1 MHPPCARAVETLGE
15 GDSTNG
21 RMTEFRKNA
30 PLAAERPAWY
40 THSMDDVRGA
50 LAANLAELRKE
61 ENLTQAEFAAQFN
74 YSDKAVSKWE
84 RGESSPDLDNLMALA
99 ALYGCSLDQLVHADS
114 GTAVQDGGAEAAGPK
129 EAETAELPAGSDP
142 LLPHG
147 SFYDQPR
154 FRKDFPCSLVVV
166 VSYLVLGFF
175 FNLWHP
181 GWILFLTIPLY
192 YLPDSER
199 GYLRLLGNPVMV
211 TIIYLLLGVYCNLW
225 HPGWLIFLLVP
236 LLNHFTSG
244 ERA

>member
-1 MHPPCARAVETLGE
+1 MNLEIA
-15 GDSTNG
+15 G
-21 RMTEFRKNA
+21 RLTQ
-30 PLAAERPAWY
+30 
-40 THSMDDVRGA
+40 
-50 LAANLAELRKE
+50 LRKAKELSQE
-61 ENLTQAEFAAQFN
+61 ELASRLGVSRQ
-74 YSDKAVSKWE
+74 AVSKWE

-99 ALYGCSLDQLVHADS
+99 ALYGCSLDQLLHADS
-114 GTAVQDGGAEAAGPK
+114 GTAVQDGEAEAAGPK
-129 EAETAELPAGSDP
+129 EAEAAELPAGSDP

-154 FRKDFPCSLVVV
+154 FRKDFPYSLVVV

-199 GYLRLLGNPVMV
+199 GYLRLLSNPVMV